1 MGLPYELAA
10 RLSGE
15 TEEDI
20 RKDAVALSKVI
31 GQQEAPLASTER
43 GVPKDNNTRVALK
56 GVLDGLKGGVN
67 GEYPK
72 YLKENGKVEIKSFF
86 DRLGKS
92 DLDSQLRLIDE
103 HKRKIDFVYET
114 AKNDKKKKG
123 ELGYKLSLMA
133 GIALLIILA

>member
-1 MGLPYELAA
+1 MSAILIDGKAVAA
-10 RLSGE
+10 KIK
-15 TEEDI
+15 EDI
-20 RKDAVALSKVI
+20 KKEVSL
-31 GQQEAPLASTER
+31 
-43 GVPKDNNTRVALK
+43 
-56 GVLDGLKGGVN
+56 
-67 GEYPK
+67 
-72 YLKENGKVEIKSFF
+72 LKEKGKVEIKSFF

>member
-1 MGLPYELAA
+1 M
-10 RLSGE
+10 
-15 TEEDI
+15 
-20 RKDAVALSKVI
+20 
-31 GQQEAPLASTER
+31 
-43 GVPKDNNTRVALK
+43 
-56 GVLDGLKGGVN
+56 LDGLKGGVN

-72 YLKENGKVEIKSFF
+72 YLKEKGKVEVKSFF